1 MSLSVCAFTCT
12 ISILLLTII
21 IMSNDFS
28 TFITSNE
35 MCIVRELKLQCTMNG
50 SPLLTEFDC
59 LILQLTEN
67 LPAIS
72 SHSIACPL
80 SIVHICNN
88 LCMFLIMIIQATY
101 FV

>member
-1 MSLSVCAFTCT
+1 
-12 ISILLLTII
+12 
-21 IMSNDFS
+21 MSNDFS
-28 TFITSNE
+28 AFITSNE

-50 SPLLTEFDC
+50 SPLLMEFDC

-80 SIVHICNN
+80 SIVHICDN
-88 LCMFLIMIIQATY
+88 LCMFSSEYVFNHDYTSNLFCLNIYCIPL
-101 FV
+101 